1 MPKPHVIVLSIT
13 HQGLTKKQVAHKYSV
28 SIRWIN
34 MLLARYHEHG
44 LEGLEPRSRRPH
56 KSPNRLSQEVI
67 DQVLAARFE
76 LTEQGLDN
84 GPKSIGWRL
93 QNQGFSAPSP
103 ASIWRILVRN
113 GAIDPQPKKRP
124 RSSYIRFQ
132 AEQPNELWQ
141 SDFTHWPLADGTDIE
156 ILNWLDDHSRFLLS
170 CTAHAPVRA
179 SDVVESFLATVSLFG
194 PPQSTL
200 TDNGL
205 VYTSRFVGGKNP
217 FEYTLGNLGIQ
228 QKNGSPGHPQ
238 TQGKIERFHQ
248 TLKRYLAQ
256 QPKAQTVEEL
266 QAQLDQFK
274 LRYNTQ
280 RPHSSL
286 GQQTPK
292 AVYSQT
298 PKATPKNKE
307 FDAYRVRKDKT
318 DDTGKVTLRRE
329 GTLHKLGTGR
339 RNARTPVLLLVDET
353 IVTVTH
359 RHTGEVLSQHL
370 IDPSRIYWPKTTN
383 PQT

>member
-1 MPKPHVIVLSIT
+1 
-13 HQGLTKKQVAHKYSV
+13 
-28 SIRWIN
+28 
-34 MLLARYHEHG
+34 MLLVRYHEHG
-44 LEGLEPRSRRPH
+44 LEGLEPRSRKPH

-141 SDFTHWPLADGTDIE
+141 SDFTHWPLADGTDVE

-170 CTAHAPVRA
+170 CTAHTPVRA
-179 SDVVESFLATVSLFG
+179 SDVVDSFLATVSVFG

-217 FEYTLGNLGIQ
+217 FEYALGNLGIQ

-256 QPKAQTVEEL
+256 QPKARTVDEL

-298 PKATPKNKE
+298 PKATPKNKQ

-329 GTLHKLGTGR
+329 GILHKLGTGR